1 MNYRTVSGDT
11 WDSIAKAVY
20 GSELYADRLMEA
32 NPKLLEI
39 YQFPAGVDLVTP
51 VLEEVRDGMLPPWKY
66 EA

>member
-1 MNYRTVSGDT
+1 MSYRTVSGDT
-11 WDSIAKAVY
+11 WDGIAKAVY

-39 YQFPAGVDLVTP
+39 YRFPAGVDLITP
-51 VLEEVRDGMLPPWKY
+51 VLEETRDGMLPPWKY